1 MVGLATEASF
11 EFPLSQEVMSDAL
24 GLSTPH
30 LNRTLAKLRSDG
42 LIKMSH
48 HQDVLLDIPQLE
60 MLGHFQPLNL
70 SRVPP
75 WPSMPRRP

>member
-1 MVGLATEASF
+1 
-11 EFPLSQEVMSDAL
+11 
-24 GLSTPH
+24 
-30 LNRTLAKLRSDG
+30 LRSDG